1 VKKLV
6 ELPGLNRLRISSLD
20 PNEINDQLLDIM
32 AGSSVMC
39 PHLHIPLQSGDDHV
53 LRRMKRVYNT
63 AQYQE
68 LVDEIRRKIPGIALT
83 TDIMV
88 GFPGETEAEFMHTYD
103 FLEKIAFAGLHVFKY
118 SPRKGTP
125 AATFPDQVSPEI
137 KEERSNK
144 LIQLGRRLL
153 KNYAENYLGKT
164 IEVLVEQTTDLNGR
178 AMVPLRFVLENLG
191 VKVNYDSSSNVVNII
206 TKDGGSNQEP
216 LIKTAVVS
224 ENVVNV
230 RSGPGTT
237 YSIITKVKKGD
248 TYQVLSQSS
257 DWYQI
262 AINDETP
269 GWVAGWLV
277 TIRTETSGASRSEEP
292 GEGRDPEIVPEK
304 IVYIDDVDVDV
315 SDGEVYFT
323 VSGDEKLNYTVF
335 SLDNPRRLVVD
346 FFNSILESKE
356 DGEES
361 FELDT
366 ELVKGLRMAQ
376 YAENQVRIVADV
388 TAPAGLTVV
397 TNKSNEITFKI
408 GEPSIVGKTIV
419 LDPGHASIQPGGWA
433 DPGAVGP
440 SNLYEKDVVLDI
452 AQKVRSLLQAKGANV
467 LMTRTGNTT
476 LTLGGR
482 ADVANKNGAD
492 IFVSIHTNANTSRAI
507 NGTSTYFYG
516 GVSGQYEARQKLAK
530 SIQQELV
537 KSAQRRNIGVLQA
550 SFAVLRYTKVPSVLV
565 ETAFISNYEEEK
577 LLADP
582 EFRQKL
588 AQGIAQGI
596 ENYFAY

>member
-1 VKKLV
+1 MDKPEGVD
-6 ELPGLNRLRISSLD
+6 GLKQR
-20 PNEINDQLLDIM
+20 
-32 AGSSVMC
+32 
-39 PHLHIPLQSGDDHV
+39 
-53 LRRMKRVYNT
+53 KF
-63 AQYQE
+63 
-68 LVDEIRRKIPGIALT
+68 IRGIALI
-83 TDIMV
+83 IMIMCFFNLIFAYPGYAESKTVSLRIDGNFVNLDVLPYIDSQNRTIVPLRFIGEELGYSFAWDPQTKQVAFTGAGNLILLTV
-88 GFPGETEAEFMHTYD
+88 GSREAIVNGSKKLLDTEAVV
-103 FLEKIAFAGLHVFKY
+103 K
-118 SPRKGTP
+118 
-125 AATFPDQVSPEI
+125 
-137 KEERSNK
+137 
-144 LIQLGRRLL
+144 
-153 KNYAENYLGKT
+153 
-164 IEVLVEQTTDLNGR
+164 NGR